1 MKIDRRTSLKLLGGA
16 LLSAPSAAS
25 SLISESTFASEG
37 CLDDLYCAWIKQESI
52 LPVTFLTQLGLT
64 EDLSGLKSQIKA
76 DFSNDNLFIYK
87 GLYLSKTEVALVAHV
102 AYLRINA

>member
-25 SLISESTFASEG
+25 SLISENTLVPEG
-37 CLDDLYCAWIKQESI
+37 CLDDLYCAWIQKETI

-64 EDLSGLKSQIKA
+64 TDLSGLKSQIKA

-87 GLYLSKTEVALVAHV
+87 GLYLSKTEAALVAHV